1 MTSTKESPSSYSQFA
16 CIGAGFSG
24 IALGATLKRWYGI
37 TDVRFFERHSDLG
50 GTWYANKY
58 PGAACDVPSVLYS
71 YSFEPNPNWSRVLPS
86 QEELWKYQKHVAD
99 KYGLPSKMTFG
110 VEVQK
115 CQWIEER
122 KRWVLD
128 VRDYKTDVMFQ
139 HECRFL
145 FAGSGIL
152 VTPREIDIPG
162 SENFKGSIFHT
173 SQWRSDVD
181 VKDKNV
187 VVIGNGCTAAQIVPS
202 IVDKTKHLTQIVR
215 AKHWMLP
222 PIDGVYTDCMKS
234 IFKYLPGTMMI
245 QRLLIFLFAE
255 IELKAVPMTTSAAK
269 FRQKQRAYAEKFMR
283 DTAPAKYHDL
293 LIPDFEIGCK
303 RRIYDSGYLKSL
315 HSKNLTLTN
324 ERALKIV
331 ENGVE
336 TDRGFIEADVI
347 VLANGFSTNTF
358 LEGVEVVGRDETL
371 TQHWESFGG
380 AEAYNCSAMSGFPN
394 FFMLLGPNAT
404 TGHTSAIMAIENSV
418 NFALRILKPVLGSP
432 NGVIE
437 LDRDAEVRYVNRI
450 QDDLSKTVWNSG
462 CQSWYIQPHSE
473 NSRVWNAMV
482 YPYSQGY
489 LWYRS
494 LFPVWR
500 DWRITPLYR
509 YDQLPAN
516 SIRLLRLLP
525 HQDER
530 APITCQLFN
539 CVLENSGSCRP
550 YEALSY
556 VWGSNHKPESILIDG
571 CDLPIG
577 KNLFAALLHLRDR
590 SIERILWIDAICIN
604 QQDTKEKGHQVQSI
618 AKIYASATRVIVW
631 LGKATVGIDQSLE
644 VIRIAGFAGK
654 QPTITQTNENSILE
668 IVRAPWFQ
676 RIWVLQEVAA
686 ARHIVVK
693 CGHAEIDGDRRDK
706 IYALLGMCS
715 DDPTNSN
722 LVVNYNTPWVTV
734 FQQVVNFI
742 LGSAS
747 SVETWD
753 SRELAVIRIRGCVL
767 GQVSSFYR
775 DLDREGKQSVRIGW
789 NCEYTKKELSS
800 DLELLDQL
808 CEQNGFDPPQ
818 GIEALHPLH
827 LAAAFLDGGNQC
839 CGVFT
844 DLFQI
849 LSPTFAFYRNIDG
862 HGHTILD
869 ALIVTVL
876 RSHTSIQP
884 GDVSYGFHSPNRF
897 PGEEND
903 ICGRWDAEA
912 PIVRELFE
920 QGYARIPTRWKH
932 PFCHTAVQAVCHSII
947 AIFASPA
954 SPNIDTPSGLFVR
967 RCTTCGLELKL
978 GPIHTLVIVAFYLAQ
993 LGMPGETL
1001 FGALAMLT
1009 CLTALGADVTTKAN
1023 ISVEG
1028 ILRSSD
1034 GGECRHTLLSPLELM
1049 KAIPEGVIEA
1059 WSECCQIGWG
1069 CLTEVLV
1076 LVASERDQER
1086 GSRSQASVGP
1096 VGDEWSG
1103 TPASSHSESSAHD
1116 SCWVIFQEECHDN
1129 WLKLPCNGPRIGL
1142 LWASIQ
1148 TELLTYRRVR
1158 DGDSW
1163 ISEKFS
1169 MKALNTWLK
1178 AEHTELSMPLVQN
1191 RIFKVHTRCGWF
1203 GKALEF
1209 LCPTAED
1216 VCTKYFMNMEIDS
1229 KTSYIEQPDL
1239 LGSFESREQVEDE
1252 KQ

>member
-1 MTSTKESPSSYSQFA
+1 MTSTKGSPSSYSQFA

-37 TDVRFFERHSDLG
+37 TDLRFFERHSDLG

-86 QEELWKYQKHVAD
+86 QDELWKYQKHVAD

-115 CQWIEER
+115 CQWIEDT

-128 VRDYKTDVMFQ
+128 IRDCKAGVMFQ

-145 FAGSGIL
+145 FAGSGVL

-187 VVIGNGCTAAQIVPS
+187 VVIGNGCTAAQVVPS
-202 IVDKTKHLTQIVR
+202 IVDKTRHLTQIVR

-222 PIDGVYTDCMKS
+222 PIDGVYTDHRKS

-245 QRLLIFLFAE
+245 QRLLIFLFSE

-269 FRQKQRAYAEKFMR
+269 FRQKRRAYAEKFMR

-303 RRIYDSGYLKSL
+303 RRIYDSGYLESL

-494 LFPVWR
+494 LFPIWR
-500 DWRITPLYR
+500 DWKITPLYR
-509 YDQLPAN
+509 YAQLPTN

-525 HQDER
+525 HQDEHP
-530 APITCQLFN
+530 PIECQLFN
-539 CVLENSGSCRP
+539 CALENSGSCRP

-556 VWGSNHKPESILIDG
+556 VWGSDLKPESILIDA

-577 KNLFAALLHLRDR
+577 ENLFAALLQLRDR
-590 SIERILWIDAICIN
+590 SIKRIIWIDAIYIN
-604 QQDTKEKGHQVQSI
+604 QQDTKEKGHQVQSM
-618 AKIYASATRVIVW
+618 AKIYATATRVFVW
-631 LGKATVGIDQSLE
+631 LGKAVPNIDQSFE
-644 VIRIAGFAGK
+644 ATRIAGFTAK
-654 QPTITQTNENSILE
+654 QPTSTAKTKTTILRVL
-668 IVRAPWFQ
+668 IAPWFR

-693 CGHAEIDGDRRDK
+693 CGHAEIDG
-706 IYALLGMCS
+706 YAFFQGLGVFKLPHDDYSGLRLLVLS
-715 DDPTNSN
+715 A
-722 LVVNYNTPWVTV
+722 TV
-734 FQQVVNFI
+734 FQQCVNS
-742 LGSAS
+742 LLSRAS
-747 SVETWD
+747 SVDTWD
-753 SRELAVIRIRGCVL
+753 NSELAVIRIKAYVL
-767 GQVSSFYR
+767 GKVFSFSNNVDKEDKQGVGIHWKHGSLDKGEVSYLYFRPSTEAVKAGDAICLLQGATIPTIIRICRDYWKIITVAAPLPENPKGSDSDGLFNDFSLPEITIFPHDLLLVWDWNIGPEESKGGGNYEDLVSHPASTGPQPGLQN
-775 DLDREGKQSVRIGW
+775 DLDRVTRFWHSGVAMRFLNKLVADGNLR
-789 NCEYTKKELSS
+789 C
-800 DLELLDQL
+800 
-808 CEQNGFDPPQ
+808 
-818 GIEALHPLH
+818 AL
-827 LAAAFLDGGNQC
+827 
-839 CGVFT
+839 
-844 DLFQI
+844 
-849 LSPTFAFYRNIDG
+849 
-862 HGHTILD
+862 
-869 ALIVTVL
+869 
-876 RSHTSIQP
+876 
-884 GDVSYGFHSPNRF
+884 
-897 PGEEND
+897 
-903 ICGRWDAEA
+903 
-912 PIVRELFE
+912 
-920 QGYARIPTRWKH
+920 
-932 PFCHTAVQAVCHSII
+932 
-947 AIFASPA
+947 
-954 SPNIDTPSGLFVR
+954 
-967 RCTTCGLELKL
+967 
-978 GPIHTLVIVAFYLAQ
+978 
-993 LGMPGETL
+993 ETL
-1001 FGALAMLT
+1001 
-1009 CLTALGADVTTKAN
+1009 
-1023 ISVEG
+1023 EG
-1028 ILRSSD
+1028 ILGR
-1034 GGECRHTLLSPLELM
+1034 LE
-1049 KAIPEGVIEA
+1049 
-1059 WSECCQIGWG
+1059 SQ
-1069 CLTEVLV
+1069 CLTDPGQ
-1076 LVASERDQER
+1076 AYSTKRDDMRNLQ
-1086 GSRSQASVGP
+1086 
-1096 VGDEWSG
+1096 G
-1103 TPASSHSESSAHD
+1103 T
-1116 SCWVIFQEECHDN
+1116 V
-1129 WLKLPCNGPRIGL
+1129 GL
-1142 LWASIQ
+1142 LLDAKLGHVPLCMAAGNGYEAVVKLLLDTGKIVPDAKDDDYQ
-1148 TELLTYRRVR
+1148 TPLWRAAKNGHTAIVKLLLDTHDVDPDAGRNQSGYVWYAN
-1158 DGDSW
+1158 DGRTPLSL
-1163 ISEKFS
+1163 
-1169 MKALNTWLK
+1169 A
-1178 AEHTELSMPLVQN
+1178 AENGHEAIVKLLVDTNKVDLDARSLVEN
-1191 RIFKVHTRCGWF
+1191 RTP
-1203 GKALEF
+1203 
-1209 LCPTAED
+1209 PT
-1216 VCTKYFMNMEIDS
+1216 
-1229 KTSYIEQPDL
+1229 
-1239 LGSFESREQVEDE
+1239 
-1252 KQ
+1252 

>member
-37 TDVRFFERHSDLG
+37 TDIRFFERHSDLG

-99 KYGLPSKMTFG
+99 KYDLPSKMTFG

-122 KRWVLD
+122 KRWVID
-128 VRDYKTDVMFQ
+128 VRDYKTGVVFQ

-187 VVIGNGCTAAQIVPS
+187 VVIGNGCTAAQIIPS
-202 IVDKTKHLTQIVR
+202 IVDQTKHLTQIVR

-222 PIDGVYTDCMKS
+222 PIDGVYTDYMKS

-269 FRQKQRAYAEKFMR
+269 FRQKRRAYAEKFMR
-283 DTAPAKYHDL
+283 DTAPTKYHDL

-331 ENGVE
+331 ERGVE

-494 LFPVWR
+494 LFPIWR
-500 DWRITPLYR
+500 DWKFTPLYR
-509 YDQLPAN
+509 YAQLPTN

-525 HQDER
+525 HQDEH
-530 APITCQLFN
+530 APIECQLFN
-539 CVLENSGSCRP
+539 CALENSGSCRP

-556 VWGSNHKPESILIDG
+556 VWGSDHKPESILIDA

-577 KNLFAALLHLRDR
+577 ENLFAALLHLRDR

-604 QQDTKEKGHQVQSI
+604 QQDTKEKGHQVQSM
-618 AKIYASATRVIVW
+618 AKIYATATRVFVW
-631 LGKATVGIDQSLE
+631 LGKAVPNIDQSFE
-644 VIRIAGFAGK
+644 AIRIAGFTAK
-654 QPTITQTNENSILE
+654 QPTITAKTKTTILR
-668 IVRAPWFQ
+668 VLMAPWFR

-686 ARHIVVK
+686 ARHIMVK
-693 CGHAEIDGDRRDK
+693 CGHAEIDGYAFFQGLGVFKLPHDDYSGLRLLVLSVAYLAKGAAFRSRHATRQAGRFSLYICPLAQLVDMFHGRQASDPRDK

-715 DDPTNSN
+715 DDPNISGL
-722 LVVNYNTPWVTV
+722 LVDYNISWATV
-734 FQQVVNFI
+734 FQQCVNSI
-742 LGSAS
+742 LSGAS
-747 SVETWD
+747 SVDTWD
-753 SRELAVIRIRGCVL
+753 NCELAVIRIKGCVL
-767 GQVSSFYR
+767 GKVFSFSSNV
-775 DLDREGKQSVRIGW
+775 DREGKQGVGIHWKHGSLDKGEVSYLYFRPSTEAVKAGDAICLLQGATLPTIIRICRDYWKIITIAAPLPENPKGSGSDGLFNDFSLPEITIFPHDLLLVWDW
-789 NCEYTKKELSS
+789 NTGPEESKGGGNYE
-800 DLELLDQL
+800 DLVS
-808 CEQNGFDPPQ
+808 
-818 GIEALHPLH
+818 H
-827 LAAAFLDGGNQC
+827 LASTG
-839 CGVFT
+839 
-844 DLFQI
+844 
-849 LSPTFAFYRNIDG
+849 P
-862 HGHTILD
+862 
-869 ALIVTVL
+869 
-876 RSHTSIQP
+876 QP
-884 GDVSYGFHSPNRF
+884 GLQNDLDRVTRYWHSGVAMRSLNR
-897 PGEEND
+897 PVADGN
-903 ICGRWDAEA
+903 
-912 PIVRELFE
+912 L
-920 QGYARIPTRWKH
+920 
-932 PFCHTAVQAVCHSII
+932 
-947 AIFASPA
+947 
-954 SPNIDTPSGLFVR
+954 
-967 RCTTCGLELKL
+967 RCALE
-978 GPIHTLVIVAFYLAQ
+978 T
-993 LGMPGETL
+993 
-1001 FGALAMLT
+1001 
-1009 CLTALGADVTTKAN
+1009 
-1023 ISVEG
+1023 VEG
-1028 ILRSSD
+1028 ILGR
-1034 GGECRHTLLSPLELM
+1034 LE
-1049 KAIPEGVIEA
+1049 
-1059 WSECCQIGWG
+1059 SQ
-1069 CLTEVLV
+1069 CLT
-1076 LVASERDQER
+1076 AAGQAFSTKRDDMRNLQET
-1086 GSRSQASVGP
+1086 V
-1096 VGDEWSG
+1096 
-1103 TPASSHSESSAHD
+1103 
-1116 SCWVIFQEECHDN
+1116 
-1129 WLKLPCNGPRIGL
+1129 GL
-1142 LWASIQ
+1142 LLDGELGHVPLCMAAGNGYEAVVKLLLDTGKIVPDAKDDDYQ
-1148 TELLTYRRVR
+1148 TPLWRAAKNGHTAIVKLLLDTHDPDAGRNQPGYVWYAN
-1158 DGDSW
+1158 DGRTPLSL
-1163 ISEKFS
+1163 
-1169 MKALNTWLK
+1169 A
-1178 AEHTELSMPLVQN
+1178 AENGHDAIVKLLVDTNKVDLDARSVVKNWTPL
-1191 RIFKVHTRCGWF
+1191 I
-1203 GKALEF
+1203 
-1209 LCPTAED
+1209 
-1216 VCTKYFMNMEIDS
+1216 
-1229 KTSYIEQPDL
+1229 
-1239 LGSFESREQVEDE
+1239 
-1252 KQ
+1252 